1 MGVCA
6 MDPLKV
12 SAQFAAFRWYY
23 NRVAPC
29 TDRGEEAA
37 QFARENWVAFLPE
50 ASEKMGRIL
59 LRLAALRE
67 MGAPS
72 RN

>member
-1 MGVCA
+1 

-23 NRVAPC
+23 NRLAQGR
-29 TDRGEEAA
+29 DRGEEAA

-50 ASEKMGRIL
+50 ASEKMGDIL
-59 LRLAALRE
+59 MRLAALRE
-67 MGAPS
+67 INAPS

>member
-1 MGVCA
+1 

-23 NRVAPC
+23 NRLAQE

-37 QFARENWVAFLPE
+37 RFARENWVAFLPE
-50 ASEKMGRIL
+50 ASERMGHIIM
-59 LRLAALRE
+59 RLAALRE
-67 MGAPS
+67 GHAPS